1 MVPPRVRTPEMQS
14 LIVRFEDSD
23 AVERSD
29 LEPPNRTQQIMILG
43 FSALLEALDLILYEL
58 RRR

>member
-1 MVPPRVRTPEMQS
+1 MVQPRVKTPEMQS
-14 LIVRFEDSD
+14 LIVRFENGVDKSD
-23 AVERSD
+23 IY
-29 LEPPNRTQQIMILG
+29 PPDRKEEILILG